1 MLTPTTWCTLAF
13 MVIAKPLTVA
23 DVAAMV
29 PHTADWV
36 RDAANSGALE
46 SLPRGGRR
54 HLFLEEHVQNWINRG
69 APKWR

>member
-1 MLTPTTWCTLAF
+1 ME
-13 MVIAKPLTVA
+13 IRKPLTVA

-54 HLFLEEHVQNWINRG
+54 HMFTETHVADWINKG
-69 APKWR
+69 APKFPDRLRRTA

>member
-1 MLTPTTWCTLAF
+1 M
-13 MVIAKPLTVA
+13 ISKPLTVA
-23 DVAAMV
+23 DVAELV

-54 HLFLEEHVQNWINRG
+54 HKFTEDHVTDWISRG
-69 APKWR
+69 APRWPTRGR

>member
-1 MLTPTTWCTLAF
+1 M
-13 MVIAKPLTVA
+13 IEKPLTVA
-23 DVAAMV
+23 DVAELV

-54 HLFLEEHVQNWINRG
+54 HMFTEAQVAAWISRG
-69 APKWR
+69 APKFPGTLRER